1 MFALLCGVCKD
12 VTIDVFRY
20 RHEAVAM
27 LACLRTFTLLG
38 IEAMPVEVEVDLSP
52 AAMPKTTLVGLPE
65 AAVKESTHRVE
76 RAIVNSGFTRPQDR
90 IVINLAPGDL
100 PKQAPSF
107 DLPVALGVLA
117 GSGQLISDRLEQ
129 YAVVGELALEGHV
142 RPIKGALSMA
152 IATAKQLG
160 LRGIVVPAEN
170 ANEAAVVEQIEVIPV
185 SNLAQAVGFFSG
197 AIDIQP
203 HPSKLQELFEQFS
216 IYDIDFGDV
225 RGQDTAKRAIVLA
238 AAGSHNLIM
247 IGPPGSGKT
256 MLAKRMPTV
265 LPQLTPAE
273 SIETTRIYSALGQLP
288 AGQPL
293 MARRPFRSPHHT
305 ISDAGL
311 VGGGS
316 PPTPGE
322 ISKSHNGILFLDELP
337 EFNRKTLEVMRQ
349 PMEDRVVTI
358 SRALRSSTFPADF
371 MLVAAANPCPCGYR
385 SDPRRSCHCTP
396 PQVERYMSKISGP
409 LMDRIDIHI
418 EVPAVPFD
426 ELSAIGSS
434 SITSEQMRGDV
445 TIAREA
451 QAERFVGT
459 TTRYNAQMSSREVR
473 KYCEL
478 TSTCRAMLKHSVEE
492 LGLSARAHDKVLRV
506 ARTIADVA
514 SSADIEE
521 AHLAEAINYR
531 SLDAN
536 LWT

>member
-1 MFALLCGVCKD
+1 
-12 VTIDVFRY
+12 
-20 RHEAVAM
+20 M
-27 LACLRTFTLLG
+27 LASLKTFTLLG

-65 AAVKESTHRVE
+65 ASVKESTHRVE
-76 RAIVNSGFTRPQDR
+76 RAIVNSGFIRPQDR
-90 IVINLAPGDL
+90 VVINLAPGDL

-117 GSGQLISDRLEQ
+117 GSGQLVSDRLEE
-129 YAVVGELALEGHV
+129 YAVVGELALEGYT
-142 RPIKGALSMA
+142 RPVKGALSMA
-152 IATAKQLG
+152 IATAKQEG
-160 LRGIVVPAEN
+160 LRGLVVPAEN
-170 ANEAAVVEQIEVIPV
+170 AKEAAVVEQIDVIPV
-185 SNLAQAVGFFSG
+185 ANLAQAVAFFAGEIELS
-197 AIDIQP
+197 P
-203 HPSKLQELFEQFS
+203 HPSQLAELFEQFS
-216 IYDIDFGDV
+216 SYDVDFGDV
-225 RGQDTAKRAIVLA
+225 RGQEMAKRAIMLA

-247 IGPPGSGKT
+247 FGPPGSGKT

-265 LPQLTPAE
+265 LPQLTPGE

-349 PMEDRVVTI
+349 PMEDGIVTI

-371 MLVAAANPCPCGYR
+371 MLIAAANPCPCGYR
-385 SDPRRSCHCTP
+385 SDPRRACHCTP
-396 PQVERYMSKISGP
+396 PQVERYMSRISGP

-418 EVPAVPFD
+418 EVPSVPFD
-426 ELSAIGSS
+426 ELSATGGEAT
-434 SITSEQMRGDV
+434 TSAAMREDV
-445 TIAREA
+445 ARAREA
-451 QAERFVGT
+451 QAARFTAGE
-459 TTRYNAQMSSREVR
+459 TRYNAQMSSREVR
-473 KYCEL
+473 RYCVL
-478 TSTCRAMLKHSVEE
+478 SAPCKRLLRHSVEE
-492 LGLSARAHDKVLRV
+492 HGLSARAHDKVLRV

-514 SSADIEE
+514 GAAEIEE
-521 AHLAEAINYR
+521 AHLAEAVNYR